1 MPTRDLFDRFRRIH
15 RSCKDLNMKWV
26 SQPVSGQA
34 RNAGS
39 KRQTFDIPSKSC
51 RYQNDKS
58 RLMRLSDPDANR
70 R

>member
-1 MPTRDLFDRFRRIH
+1 
-15 RSCKDLNMKWV
+15 MKWV

-58 RLMRLSDPDANR
+58 RLMRLSDSDANR